1 MKFIVIEGIDACGKS
16 TQINLLQQY
25 LKKNKIKYKYLHFPR
40 TDSPI
45 YGELIAM
52 FLRGDLGDINNV
64 NPYLVALLY
73 AGDRN
78 NAKKIISGWLKNN
91 YLVIADRY
99 VYSNI
104 AFQCAKFDNQDKKN
118 KLKQWIKY
126 LEFEYNKIP
135 VPDFSL
141 FLDVPFEFTIKKLTK
156 ERSGEDRDYLKG
168 QKDIHEQSMEF
179 QTKVRSEYLTLI
191 NEDAHFHLINC
202 RLNNKSILPAE
213 KISEK
218 IISIC
223 FQKKI

>member
-16 TQINLLQQY
+16 TQINLVQQY

-40 TDSPI
+40 TDSKI

-78 NAKKIISGWLKNN
+78 NAKKIISGWLNNN
-91 YLVIADRY
+91 YLIIADRY

-104 AFQCAKFDNQDKKN
+104 AFQCAKFDDAEKKD

-135 VPDFSL
+135 LPDLSL

-168 QKDIHEQSMEF
+168 HKDIHEQSMEF

-191 NEDAHFHLINC
+191 NEEDNFHLINC
-202 RLNNKSILPAE
+202 SLNNKSILPAE
-213 KISEK
+213 KIFEK
-218 IISIC
+218 IISI
-223 FQKKI
+223 IT

>member
-16 TQINLLQQY
+16 TQISLLQQY
-25 LKKNKIKYKYLHFPR
+25 LKKRKIKYKYLHFPR

-73 AGDRN
+73 AGDRD
-78 NAKKIISGWLKNN
+78 NAKQIISGWLNNN
-91 YLVIADRY
+91 YLVIVDRY

-126 LEFEYNKIP
+126 LEFENNKIP
-135 VPDFSL
+135 LPDFSL
-141 FLDVPFEFTIKKLTK
+141 FLDVPFEFTIKKLTE

-168 QKDIHEQSMEF
+168 LKDIHEQSMEF

-191 NEDAHFHLINC
+191 NEEDNFHLINC

-213 KISEK
+213 KIFEK
-218 IISIC
+218 IISI
-223 FQKKI
+223 IT